1 MVVPDTVNT
10 HITKTYVKMIAVW
23 VVNPYHSVEGVGKP
37 SHGKP
42 SRGKP
47 SYQIVSIETVR
58 VPSELKRNRILMK
71 VCERTSMLES
81 DEALH
86 RALF

>member
-10 HITKTYVKMIAVW
+10 HITKTYVKMVAVW

-42 SRGKP
+42 
-47 SYQIVSIETVR
+47 
-58 VPSELKRNRILMK
+58 
-71 VCERTSMLES
+71 
-81 DEALH
+81 
-86 RALF
+86 